1 MTIQRYPSSHT
12 TGACGINEAHSGE
25 DHESPV
31 EPRTAISPLRDETDR
46 DWNAEW
52 LAEVRR
58 VTKYRITKKLSALA
72 EQFVDDRAS
81 LAAMM
86 DGAQDAVMNWTPPK

>member
-1 MTIQRYPSSHT
+1 MNGRREGIAAAIDAAIEADMTT
-12 TGACGINEAHSGE
+12 
-25 DHESPV
+25 
-31 EPRTAISPLRDETDR
+31 ISPLRDETDR

-58 VTKYRITKKLSALA
+58 VTRIRITKKLTALAEQFLA

>member
-1 MTIQRYPSSHT
+1 MNGRREGIAAAIDAAIEADMTT
-12 TGACGINEAHSGE
+12 
-25 DHESPV
+25 
-31 EPRTAISPLRDETDR
+31 ISPLRDETER

-58 VTKYRITKKLSALA
+58 VTRVRITKKLTALA

>member
-1 MTIQRYPSSHT
+1 MQGKPCSVCGARSLGTLNVDHKHAEDDMTT
-12 TGACGINEAHSGE
+12 
-25 DHESPV
+25 
-31 EPRTAISPLRDETDR
+31 ISPLRDETDR

-58 VTKYRITKKLSALA
+58 VTKYRITKKLTALA

>member
-1 MTIQRYPSSHT
+1 MNGRREGIAAAIDAAIEADMTT
-12 TGACGINEAHSGE
+12 
-25 DHESPV
+25 
-31 EPRTAISPLRDETDR
+31 ISPLRDETDR

-58 VTKYRITKKLSALA
+58 VTRIRITKKLTALA